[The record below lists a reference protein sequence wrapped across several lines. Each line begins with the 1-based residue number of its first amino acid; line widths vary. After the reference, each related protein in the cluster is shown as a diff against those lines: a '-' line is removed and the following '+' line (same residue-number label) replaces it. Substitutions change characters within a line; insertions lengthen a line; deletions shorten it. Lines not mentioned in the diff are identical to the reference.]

1 MMDNLTEIQKR
12 FVDYIEKIMNSN
24 KLSHAYLIETEDT
37 SLEFPLIL
45 MFVKLILCPKN
56 FVECKML
63 NCGQCNNCKLIDSN
77 NFPDFEVIEADGA
90 QIKKNQLLEL
100 KDEFQKTSLI
110 GKRRVYLIKDAE
122 KLNPSSANT
131 MLKFLEEPEDNI
143 IAIKKKKNRYQ
154 VIDTILSRCQVLTL
168 TDVSDS
174 SIIDDNFLLFFQY
187 LINGD
192 DLFIHYKEI
201 LENILT
207 DKTVAKNILSNV
219 EKIIIQYLSDS
230 NFNDKYLFLNKASKK
245 NLLKYVSII
254 EEELPKLVYNI
265 NYKLWLD
272 AIYSRFLEVK

>member
-143 IAIKKKKNRYQ
+143 IAILLTKNRYQ
-154 VIDTILSRCQVLTL
+154 VIDSILSR
-168 TDVSDS
+168 
-174 SIIDDNFLLFFQY
+174 
-187 LINGD
+187 
-192 DLFIHYKEI
+192 
-201 LENILT
+201 
-207 DKTVAKNILSNV
+207 
-219 EKIIIQYLSDS
+219 
-230 NFNDKYLFLNKASKK
+230 
-245 NLLKYVSII
+245 
-254 EEELPKLVYNI
+254 
-265 NYKLWLD
+265 
-272 AIYSRFLEVK
+272 